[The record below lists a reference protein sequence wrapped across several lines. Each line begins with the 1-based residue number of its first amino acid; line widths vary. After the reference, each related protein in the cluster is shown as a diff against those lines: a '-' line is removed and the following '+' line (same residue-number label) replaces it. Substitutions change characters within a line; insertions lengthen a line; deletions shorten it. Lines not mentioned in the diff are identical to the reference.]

1 MPGRPRLEFKAKNHV
16 IAALFRREKYT
27 TELRDRVSGH
37 GEVCGAIDYV
47 RFFLFLSV
55 KKNMK
60 AQGKNY
66 VYIISA
72 PPSALGNGVKV
83 WKCGSIWN
91 YANEGLPNPHLSQL
105 GSLEVWKYAN
115 YLKERLSLNCEKK
128 AKQVKVD

>member
-27 TELRDRVSGH
+27 TELRDRVTGH
-37 GEVCGAIDYV
+37 GEVCAPIDYV

-66 VYIISA
+66 IYIER
-72 PPSALGNGVKV
+72 P
-83 WKCGSIWN
+83 WKWCESV
-91 YANEGLPNPHLSQL
+91 
-105 GSLEVWKYAN
+105 EVWKY
-115 YLKERLSLNCEKK
+115 LELCK
-128 AKQVKVD
+128 